1 MLKVVL
7 QSKELAIAEDCP
19 GTELN
24 DQPSE
29 IVEKNYLGHT
39 IGAGGDVI
47 DRAIAKI
54 RSGWNKFRDLV
65 PWLASRSLPSGTKV
79 SLYSACERS
88 VKLYGSEIWTVKEQD
103 VI

>member
-1 MLKVVL
+1 MK
-7 QSKELAIAEDCP
+7 
-19 GTELN
+19 
-24 DQPSE
+24 
-29 IVEKNYLGHT
+29 KNYLGHT

-65 PWLASRSLPSGTKV
+65 PWLASRNLPSGAKV

-88 VKLYGSEIWTVKEQD
+88 VMLYKSERWRVKEED
-103 VI
+103 VIWLEGNNAMMNRWMCNV